1 MRMARLASV
10 AMVVWALVAL
20 RVLCTG
26 GVILHP
32 CTDCPE
38 GELCGGEC
46 TCPDD
51 PRNKTIVRVEDQGIE
66 TDVPVPVVVPSVAS
80 LSRDPER
87 QPLPPREGLS
97 DPPRWGNLPFHASD
111 VPLLI

>member
-1 MRMARLASV
+1 MARLASI
-10 AMVVWALVAL
+10 ALVVWALAGL

-26 GVILHP
+26 SVILHR
-32 CTDCPE
+32 CTDCPK

-51 PRNKTIVRVEDQGIE
+51 PRIKTIVRVEHQGLE
-66 TDVPVPVVVPSVAS
+66 SEAPVSVVVPFVAS
-80 LSRDPER
+80 LAHDGER
-87 QPLPPREGLS
+87 QTLLPREVLS
-97 DPPRWGNLPFHASD
+97 DPPRWRSLPFHSSD